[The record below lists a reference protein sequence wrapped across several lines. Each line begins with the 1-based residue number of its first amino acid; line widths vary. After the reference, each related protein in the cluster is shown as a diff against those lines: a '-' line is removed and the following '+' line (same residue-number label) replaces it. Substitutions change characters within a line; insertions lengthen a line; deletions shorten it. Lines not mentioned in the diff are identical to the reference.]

1 MYDLTMERY
10 AMKKRLIISAI
21 LILILSISFS
31 LVFPLMDLDVS
42 IIYTVFATIGLVLL
56 ILYLFNGIAKF
67 LVVLSYS
74 ILIIVSLILWP
85 DYQQPIIVIGSL
97 LIILNPLANF
107 EAWLEKKLLD
117 EDILPLRI
125 SIRGKYWPFYSY
137 RQEMKNYIRL
147 PQTKKLFTN
156 LFYLRT
162 RQLVTIILLFAAIY
176 LFINEL
182 KNIYIDLQNYNLYQI
197 FTFYGVITLFV
208 LTFILYKNGFTAM
221 FKAAI
226 MFIFIPVIY
235 ATWLLPI
242 SEVSKI
248 IMTSIFFILGI
259 ADIIY
264 EKISSLH
271 RVAYHAYKYYDPAD
285 LRYVYANEFYEPLV
299 YNETY
304 NIVGIYTFASHVNDF
319 HKVLNDILFYSNRKH
334 FMITAY
340 TFNGKEIVIYTEFFH
355 KHVKRAQRF
364 ITYLETIFKTKVKE
378 QIVYDRSKQIY
389 EQTFFHKTEYIVSRA
404 LSLANLLDE
413 LDIQNK
419 DIIISIIFSFRNLD
433 DILAF
438 SNHYYV
444 ARMEELDDTEYY
456 AAKVS
461 VKTTNSK
468 FSIEQKVRDILLSA
482 LIYRANYVRILVYY
496 EGESKK

>member
-1 MYDLTMERY
+1 
-10 AMKKRLIISAI
+10 MKKRLIISAI
-21 LILILSISFS
+21 LILILMVSFS
-31 LVFPLMDLDVS
+31 LVFPLMDLDYS
-42 IIYTVFATIGLVLL
+42 IIYTVFATIGIVLL
-56 ILYLFNGIAKF
+56 TLYLFSGIAKF
-67 LVVLSYS
+67 VVVLCYS
-74 ILIIVSLILWP
+74 TAIIGSLILWP

-97 LIILNPLANF
+97 LIILNPLANIELWIENKF
-107 EAWLEKKLLD
+107 LD
-117 EDILPLRI
+117 EDTLPLRI
-125 SIRGKYWPFYSY
+125 SIRGKYWPFYLY

-147 PQTKKLFTN
+147 PQTKKLYTN
-156 LFYLRT
+156 VLYLRT
-162 RQLVTIILLFAAIY
+162 RQVITLLLLFAAIY

-208 LTFILYKNGFTAM
+208 VTFILYKNGFTAM

-242 SEVSKI
+242 SVVSKI
-248 IMTSIFFILGI
+248 IMTSVVVLLGI
-259 ADIIY
+259 ADIIF

-285 LRYVYANEFYEPLV
+285 LRYVYANEFYEPFV

-304 NIVGIYTFASHVNDF
+304 NIVGVYTFAVHINEF
-319 HKVLNDILFYSNRKH
+319 HKFFNEVLIYSNRKH

-340 TFNGKEIVIYTEFFH
+340 TYNGKEIVLYTEFYH
-355 KHVKRAQRF
+355 KHAKRAQRF
-364 ITYLETIFKTKVKE
+364 ITFLETTFKTKVKE

-389 EQTFFHKTEYIVSRA
+389 EQTFFHKTEYIVARA

-413 LDIQNK
+413 LDIQNR
-419 DIIISIIFSFRNLD
+419 DIIISVIFSFRNLD
-433 DILAF
+433 DILSF
-438 SNHYYV
+438 SKHYYIV
-444 ARMEELDDTEYY
+444 RMEELDDTEYY

-468 FSIEQKVRDILLSA
+468 FSIEQKVRDILLNA

-496 EGESKK
+496 EGDNKK